1 MMKKLGVLLSIG
13 MLVALPGCGC
23 WKDWG
28 CGKNKEDREE
38 RRDKKGKHMKHEK
51 TEKRNGRTRKTSEEY
66 SEEK

>member
-23 WKDWG
+23 WKNWG

-38 RRDKKGKHMKHEK
+38 RRDKKDKHMKHES
-51 TEKRNGRTRKTSEEY
+51 RNGRTRKTKTTEEY
-66 SEEK
+66 SSEK